1 MKIKFLPRAQQ
12 ELFETIE
19 FYEQQ
24 LPGLGVLFSKEVAQA
39 VEMINLFPQGWQL
52 ITKMSRKCCLHK
64 FPYMILYGM
73 VDDVIII
80 SSISH
85 QHRHPNSYLQN

>member
-1 MKIKFLPRAQQ
+1 MKVILLSHAQK
-12 ELFETIE
+12 ELSETVD

-24 LPGLGVLFSKEVAQA
+24 FQGLGGLFYKEVEEAI
-39 VEMINLFPQGWQL
+39 EMISLFPQGWQL

-64 FPYMILYGM
+64 FPYMILYAI

-80 SSISH
+80 SSIVH
-85 QHRHPNSYLQN
+85 QHRHPRSYLR

>member
-24 LPGLGVLFSKEVAQA
+24 LEGLGVLFYQEVAEA
-39 VEMINLFPQGWQL
+39 IDMISLFPQRWQL

-64 FPYMILYGM
+64 FPYDPL
-73 VDDVIII
+73 
-80 SSISH
+80 
-85 QHRHPNSYLQN
+85 RNC